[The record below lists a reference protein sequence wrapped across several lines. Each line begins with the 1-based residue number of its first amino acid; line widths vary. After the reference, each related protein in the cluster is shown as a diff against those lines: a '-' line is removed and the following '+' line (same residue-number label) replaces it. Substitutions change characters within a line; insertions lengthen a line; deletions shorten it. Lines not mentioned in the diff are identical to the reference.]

1 MKKRQLQ
8 VQCLFIL
15 LIGLSG
21 FNGWAQKKAVL
32 KQEFHSLRG
41 NNVVDVAI
49 GSSVPNGDYANAMFE
64 IYMHLGYKR
73 YIIPYLNVNLS
84 YNKFNLAYKDVLNE
98 GFMSF
103 DVNLETTLFPYSRF
117 SPYAYIGGGLNA
129 ANYFDQTAAKMQGG
143 LGLEYIVTDK
153 IGVKLY
159 SDYNYV
165 YSDELDGRIYG
176 ESDDVYWRMA
186 LGLNFYFGGSKRKV
200 KTDENEPTIINSNP
214 IINK

>member
-73 YIIPYLNVNLS
+73 YIIPHLNVNLS

-143 LGLEYIVTDK
+143 LGLEYILTDK

-200 KTDENEPTIINSNP
+200 KTNENEPTIINSNP